1 MTNRPTIARPWRAD
15 ADVDVGRRGV
25 APLALLAAAIALLVG
40 IASLAHADAG
50 AGLRLID
57 QGDFQ
62 GAIGQFEAAIAS
74 DDRDA
79 RAHYLLARA
88 AVYAAAALPADDD
101 EGREALFQRAV
112 DAAQRA
118 TRLAPDDPAAHFE
131 VARASGRLAQYRG
144 VLQSLNLA
152 SRVSSALDRTLEL
165 DPAHAGAWHARGL
178 FHHDVPWIAG
188 GRGGLVLP
196 SFERAVAIEPD
207 EITHR
212 LAFARVLVDRGDP
225 ARALE
230 HLRVAVTLRATT
242 YLDRQDLEEAR
253 ALLAELE

>member
-1 MTNRPTIARPWRAD
+1 MEHARQRPLRGQRRAHRLARFVLATLLLGGLFGAAL
-15 ADVDVGRRGV
+15 ADVD
-25 APLALLAAAIALLVG
+25 
-40 IASLAHADAG
+40 

-62 GAIGQFEAAIAS
+62 GAIRAFEDAVARDA
-74 DDRDA
+74 RDA

-88 AVYAAAALPADDD
+88 AVYAAGALPDGDD
-101 EGREALFQRAV
+101 EGREALFQRAA

-131 VARASGRLAQYRG
+131 VARALGRLAQYRG

-152 SRVSSALDRTLEL
+152 SRVSNELDRTLEL
-165 DPAHAGAWHARGL
+165 DPQHAGAWHARGL
-178 FHHDVPWIAG
+178 FHHDVPWLAG
-188 GRGGLVLP
+188 GRGGLVVP
-196 SFERAVAIEPD
+196 SFERAIAIEPD

-212 LAFARVLVDRGDP
+212 LAFARVLVARGDE

-230 HLRVAVTLRATT
+230 HLRVAVALRVST
-242 YLDRQDLEEAR
+242 YLDRQDLRAAR
-253 ALLAELE
+253 ELLAELE

>member
-1 MTNRPTIARPWRAD
+1 MAHATERPAYGQRRVHRLARA
-15 ADVDVGRRGV
+15 A
-25 APLALLAAAIALLVG
+25 LAAVLLAGLLGAA
-40 IASLAHADAG
+40 LANVD

-62 GAIGQFEAAIAS
+62 GAIRAFEDAVAS
-74 DDRDA
+74 DERDA
-79 RAHYLLARA
+79 RAHLLLARA
-88 AVYAAAALPADDD
+88 AVYAAGALPDGDD
-101 EGREALFQRAV
+101 EAREALFQRAA

-131 VARASGRLAQYRG
+131 VARALGRLAQYRG

-152 SRVSSALDRTLEL
+152 SRVSNELDRTLEL
-165 DPAHAGAWHARGL
+165 DPEHAGAWHARGL

-188 GRGGLVLP
+188 GRGGLVVP
-196 SFERAVAIEPD
+196 SFERAIAIEPD

-212 LAFARVLVDRGDP
+212 LAFARVLMDRGDE

-230 HLRVAVTLRATT
+230 HLRVAVTLRVST
-242 YLDRQDLEEAR
+242 YLDRQDLQAAR
-253 ALLAELE
+253 ELLAELE

>member
-1 MTNRPTIARPWRAD
+1 MTPASTANRPPSSARAL
-15 ADVDVGRRGV
+15 VG
-25 APLALLAAAIALLVG
+25 ATLALVLGL
-40 IASLAHADAG
+40 ASLAQADVG

-88 AVYAAAALPADDD
+88 AVYTAGALPSDD
-101 EGREALFQRAV
+101 ETGREALFERAA

-118 TRLAPDDPAAHFE
+118 TRLAPDDAAAHFE
-131 VARASGRLAQYRG
+131 VARALGRLAQYRG

-165 DPAHAGAWHARGL
+165 DPEHAGAWHARGL

-196 SFERAVAIEPD
+196 SFERAIAIEPG

-212 LAFARVLVDRGDP
+212 LAFARVLVDRGDE

-230 HLRVAVTLRATT
+230 QLRVAVTLRATS
-242 YLDRQDLEEAR
+242 YLDRQDLEAAR

>member
-1 MTNRPTIARPWRAD
+1 MEHATERPSRGRGRINR
-15 ADVDVGRRGV
+15 
-25 APLALLAAAIALLVG
+25 LALATVLLGGLLGAALGNV
-40 IASLAHADAG
+40 D

-62 GAIGQFEAAIAS
+62 GAIRAFEDAVTS

-88 AVYAAAALPADDD
+88 AVYAAGALPDDDD
-101 EGREALFQRAV
+101 EGREALFQRAA

-131 VARASGRLAQYRG
+131 VARALGRLAQYRG

-152 SRVSSALDRTLEL
+152 SRVSNELDRTLEL
-165 DPAHAGAWHARGL
+165 DPEHAGAWHARGL

-188 GRGGLVLP
+188 GRGGLVVP
-196 SFERAVAIEPD
+196 SFERAIAIEPD

-212 LAFARVLVDRGDP
+212 LAFARVLVDRGDE

-230 HLRVAVTLRATT
+230 HLRVAVTLRASS
-242 YLDRQDLEEAR
+242 YLDRQDLEAAR

>member
-1 MTNRPTIARPWRAD
+1 MTPRPIAPATRLAERA
-15 ADVDVGRRGV
+15 VRTGL
-25 APLALLAAAIALLVG
+25 LALLLGV
-40 IASLAHADAG
+40 ASVASADVG

-62 GAIGQFEAAIAS
+62 GAIAAFETAIAS
-74 DDRDA
+74 SDRDA

-88 AVYAAAALPADDD
+88 AVYAAGALPADDAA
-101 EGREALFQRAV
+101 GREALFERAA

-118 TRLAPDDPAAHFE
+118 TRLSPEDAAAHFE
-131 VARASGRLAQYRG
+131 VARALGRLAQYRG

-165 DPAHAGAWHARGL
+165 DPEHAGAWHARGL

-196 SFERAVAIEPD
+196 SFERAIAIEPD

-212 LAFARVLVDRGDP
+212 LAFARVLVDRGDE

-230 HLRVAVTLRATT
+230 QLRVAVMLRATSF
-242 YLDRQDLEEAR
+242 LDRQDLEDAR